1 MGALIDLSVFGA
13 LPDESRL
20 WVHGFREPLT
30 PIAARLVNSRLE
42 AFTTTW
48 VSHGKPVTSASLLV
62 EERFL
67 LTSAWC
73 SGGMSGCSVDS
84 YFRVLKELRD
94 GHGLDPLDTGLVFY
108 RDGGGTIRS
117 CPHLDF
123 YHLVETGVVR
133 LETPVFD
140 TLIGTLGALRAR
152 GMEVPYGD
160 SWHRRTYGEPG
171 AACPVSAV
179 SATGV

>member
-1 MGALIDLSVFGA
+1 MAGLIDLSVFGA

-30 PIAARLVNSRLE
+30 PSAARLVSSRLQ
-42 AFTTTW
+42 AFATTW
-48 VSHGKPVTSASLLV
+48 VSHGNPVTSASLVV

-73 SGGMSGCSVDS
+73 AGGMSGCSVDS

-94 GHGLDPLDTGLVFY
+94 HHGLDPLDTGLVHY
-108 RDGGGTIRS
+108 RDAGGTIRS

-123 YHLVETGVVR
+123 YRLVETGVVR

-140 TLIGTLGALRAR
+140 TLIDTLGTLRVR
-152 GMEVPYGD
+152 GIEVPYGD
-160 SWHRRTYGEPG
+160 SWHRQTYGEPG
-171 AACPVSAV
+171 TAQPDSVVTAS
-179 SATGV
+179 GV